1 MEKATVS
8 PALSKIEARIEE
20 FKEIEKTLDTIDF
33 DIITAK
39 NRLESLQFARA
50 ETLVTKEFLI
60 DRISELVKEAE
71 EGEGF
76 TTDYIARFLK
86 ERNYHG

>member
-20 FKEIEKTLDTIDF
+20 FKEIEKALDTIDF

-60 DRISELVKEAE
+60 DRISKLVKEAE
-71 EGEGF
+71 EGEVF
-76 TTDYIARFLK
+76 TTDYIERFLK
-86 ERNYHG
+86 EHNYRG